1 MLCSARRIVHSQMRT
16 NPSMRSRLWISAIL
30 ALLTS
35 KALAFDVRICTDR
48 GAIDVDIDEQ
58 RAPLHAANFQRYM
71 ESGFYAGTV
80 IHRAVAGSMVQGGS
94 FDRTLERRAAGVPV
108 ANESGNG
115 LSNVRGTIAASRG
128 TDPNSATS
136 QFFFNLTDNS
146 HLDGSPGTPGY
157 TVFGRVTAGLDVLDR
172 ISALPTRRVGE
183 LEVPQPLVEIRSIAR
198 IEPVSPFRAA
208 PAPGLGSGPEEAG
221 QTALRSEFLA
231 AMSRNDAPGILAAA
245 DAFRQNCLELEPAQQ
260 IAEAEAAIS
269 LGYPD
274 RARYLLDDYLSEAG
288 PRDPALPRARSLY
301 AALGGQQAPEQIR
314 DIDSL
319 VRSCS
324 RPAAPTIPG
333 GRFAEPSTLAA
344 LEDAV
349 RRYRDLGRQYLGCV
363 EQRITSGD
371 LSAGETVALTR
382 LHNDVVAEVTAVSM
396 RYNQFV
402 RAFRESRGPAPISD
416 QGR

>member
-1 MLCSARRIVHSQMRT
+1 
-16 NPSMRSRLWISAIL
+16 MRSRLWISATL

-58 RAPLHAANFQRYM
+58 RAPLHAANFERYM

-80 IHRAVAGSMVQGGS
+80 IHRAVRGSMVQGGS
-94 FDRTLERRAAGVPV
+94 FDRSLERRTAGVPV

-115 LSNVRGTIAASRG
+115 LSNVRGTIAASRA

-146 HLDGSPGTPGY
+146 HLDGAPGTPGY

-172 ISALPTRRVGE
+172 ISALPTRQVGE
-183 LEVPQPLVEIRSIAR
+183 LQEVPQPLVEIRSVAR
-198 IEPVSPFRAA
+198 IEPASRVGALPN
-208 PAPGLGSGPEEAG
+208 PGLGSGPEEAS
-221 QTALRSEFLA
+221 QTALRSAFLA
-231 AMSRNDAPGILAAA
+231 AMSRNDAAGILAAA

-269 LGYPD
+269 LGYLD
-274 RARYLLDDYLSEAG
+274 RARYLLDDYLAEAG
-288 PRDPALPRARSLY
+288 PRDPGLSRARSLY
-301 AALGGQQAPEQIR
+301 SGLDQAAPVPTREIG
-314 DIDSL
+314 SL
-319 VRSCS
+319 VRSCN
-324 RPAAPTIPG
+324 RPVAPTIPD
-333 GRFAEPSTLAA
+333 GRTARESTLAA

-349 RRYRDLGRQYLGCV
+349 RRYRDLGQRYLDCV
-363 EQRITSGD
+363 EQRIRRGD
-371 LSAGETVALTR
+371 LNETETVQLTR
-382 LHNDVVAEVTAVSM
+382 LHNDAVVEITAASM
-396 RYNQFV
+396 RYNQVV
-402 RAFRESRGPAPISD
+402 RSFRESRGPGPIPD

>member
-1 MLCSARRIVHSQMRT
+1 
-16 NPSMRSRLWISAIL
+16 MRSRLWISATL
-30 ALLTS
+30 TLLTA
-35 KALAFDVRICTDR
+35 KAMAFDVRICTDR

-58 RAPLHAANFQRYM
+58 RAPLHAANFQRYI

-80 IHRAVAGSMVQGGS
+80 IHRAVPGSMVQAGS
-94 FDRTLERRAAGVPV
+94 FDRRLERRTAGAPV

-115 LSNVRGTIAASRG
+115 LSNVRGTIAASRS

-136 QFFFNLTDNS
+136 QFFFNLTDNT
-146 HLDGSPGTPGY
+146 HLDGTPGTPGY
-157 TVFGRVTAGLDVLDR
+157 TVFGRVTAGLEVLDR
-172 ISALPTRRVGE
+172 ISALPTRQIGDLE
-183 LEVPQPLVEIRSIAR
+183 EVPQPLVEIRSIAR
-198 IEPVSPFRAA
+198 IEPVSPFSAA
-208 PAPGLGSGPEEAG
+208 PDLGTGPEGAG

-231 AMSRNDAPGILAAA
+231 AMSRNDAPGILRAA

-274 RARYLLDDYLSEAG
+274 RARHLLDDYLSEAG

-301 AALGGQQAPEQIR
+301 AELGQAPEQLR
-314 DIDSL
+314 DINSL

-324 RPAAPTIPG
+324 RPVAPTIPG
-333 GRFAEPSTLAA
+333 SRFAERSTLAA

-349 RRYRDLGRQYLGCV
+349 RRYRALGQQYLGCL
-363 EQRITSGD
+363 EQRIESGD
-371 LSAGETVALTR
+371 LSAAETVALTR
-382 LHNDVVAEVTAVSM
+382 LHNDAVAEVTAVSM
-396 RYNQFV
+396 RYNQAV
-402 RAFRESRGPAPISD
+402 RGLRDSGTGSGLD